1 MMGLFDEVNKAVV
14 NQQQQK
20 NYGDILKQAGIS
32 IPNLWVQDVSGTLT
46 IAGTVPDMQTAEK
59 AVAALKAQPG
69 VVNVFNLLEMED
81 LTSKNIRMKVI
92 TKSSNLN
99 IRKGPGTD
107 YDIVGK
113 AAHESKVQLIK
124 RMYNDWYFVR
134 TEDGVEGFSSAN
146 YLQGV

>member
-1 MMGLFDEVNKAVV
+1 MGLFDEVNKAVV

-20 NYGDILKQAGIS
+20 NYGDILQQAGIN
-32 IPNLWVQDVSGTLT
+32 IPNLWVQDVKGTLT

-81 LTSKNIRMKVI
+81 LTSKNIKMKVI

-107 YDIVGK
+107 FEIVGK
-113 AAHESKVQLIK
+113 AAHESQVQLIK

>member
-1 MMGLFDEVNKAVV
+1 MGLFDEVNKAVV

-20 NYGDILKQAGIS
+20 NYSDILKQSGIN

-46 IAGTVPDMQTAEK
+46 IAGTVPDMQTAER
-59 AVAALKAQPG
+59 AVTALKAQPG
-69 VVNVFNLLEMED
+69 VTNVFNLLEMED
-81 LTSKNIRMKVI
+81 LTSKNIKMKVI

-113 AAHESKVQLIK
+113 AAHESNVQLIK

>member
-1 MMGLFDEVNKAVV
+1 MGLFDEVNKAVV
-14 NQQQQK
+14 NKQQQN
-20 NYGDILKQAGIS
+20 NYGDILKQSGIN
-32 IPNLWVQDVSGTLT
+32 IPNLWVQDVDGTLT

-59 AVAALKAQPG
+59 AVATLKAQPG

-81 LTSKNIRMKVI
+81 LTSKNIKMKVI

-107 YDIVGK
+107 YEIVGK
-113 AAHESKVQLIK
+113 AAHESQVQLIK

-134 TEDGVEGFSSAN
+134 TEDGTEGFSSAN
-146 YLQGV
+146 YLQGI

>member
-1 MMGLFDEVNKAVV
+1 MGLFDEVNKAVV
-14 NQQQQK
+14 NQKQQN
-20 NYGDILKQAGIS
+20 NYGDILRQAGIN
-32 IPNLWVQDVSGTLT
+32 IPNLWVQDLNGTITL
-46 IAGTVPDMQTAEK
+46 AGTVPDMQTAEK

-81 LTSKNIRMKVI
+81 LTSKNIKMKVI

-107 YDIVGK
+107 YEIVGK
-113 AAHESKVQLIK
+113 AAHESQVQLIK

-134 TEDGVEGFSSAN
+134 TEDGTEGFSSAN
-146 YLQGV
+146 YLQGI